1 MITKNKDR
9 CDLLN
14 SVAKPQ
20 MAMKIPNVRATHM
33 DNPSADPID
42 IPATIML
49 ISRWNFS
56 PRKLESIASNAI
68 MQAAMLATWFGT
80 QVSAFSH
87 DMIGMFQPS
96 MRPSNGKTPY
106 VALTAIMI
114 AVTGI
119 KSKPE
124 TAIS

>member
-1 MITKNKDR
+1 MITKNIDR

-14 SVAKPQ
+14 NRAEPQ
-20 MAMKIPNVRATHM
+20 TARKIPKVRATHI
-33 DNPSADPID
+33 DNPSDDPID
-42 IPATIML
+42 ITATIML
-49 ISRWNFS
+49 IRRRNFD

-96 MRPSNGKTPY
+96 TRPSNGKTPY
-106 VALTAIMI
+106 V
-114 AVTGI
+114 V
-119 KSKPE
+119 
-124 TAIS
+124 